1 MNFSKV
7 TLESTLLLRSKI
19 TTAINQN
26 IPFFCYRECH
36 RNTESPSSMIS
47 LTEADI
53 LDNIIKWNATELE
66 PEIITENVKGE
77 NATNLKNNIYHIIED
92 TKVPSVNCNTLNI
105 SDFCEINTYDT
116 FEISVVIVLF
126 LLIVVTVIGNT
137 LIISAVVTTKRLRT
151 VTNCFVTS
159 LAAADLMVGIFVMPP
174 AIAVHISGKLQANS
188 IFFHI
193 TNETPLVTNLS

>member
-1 MNFSKV
+1 
-7 TLESTLLLRSKI
+7 
-19 TTAINQN
+19 
-26 IPFFCYRECH
+26 
-36 RNTESPSSMIS
+36 MIS

-77 NATNLKNNIYHIIED
+77 NTTKLENNIYHIIED
-92 TKVPSVNCNTLNI
+92 IKVPSVNCNTLNI
-105 SDFCEINTYDT
+105 SDNCEINTYDT
-116 FEISVVIVLF
+116 IEISVVIVLF

-174 AIAVHISGKLQANS
+174 AIAVHISGKFLENS
-188 IFFHI
+188 YFYYLTFNLRVSVDVY
-193 TNETPLVTNLS
+193 TGCETPLAMGQGSKLFYCNSITHYFHQAF

>member
-1 MNFSKV
+1 
-7 TLESTLLLRSKI
+7 
-19 TTAINQN
+19 
-26 IPFFCYRECH
+26 
-36 RNTESPSSMIS
+36 MIS

-66 PEIITENVKGE
+66 AEILTENANGE
-77 NATNLKNNIYHIIED
+77 NTTKLENNIYHIIED
-92 TKVPSVNCNTLNI
+92 TKVPNVNCNSFNT

-116 FEISVVIVLF
+116 FEISVVIILF

-174 AIAVHISGKLQANS
+174 AIAVHISGKLLLLPYIIS
-188 IFFHI
+188 YRY
-193 TNETPLVTNLS
+193 LSEAYFTRQGYL